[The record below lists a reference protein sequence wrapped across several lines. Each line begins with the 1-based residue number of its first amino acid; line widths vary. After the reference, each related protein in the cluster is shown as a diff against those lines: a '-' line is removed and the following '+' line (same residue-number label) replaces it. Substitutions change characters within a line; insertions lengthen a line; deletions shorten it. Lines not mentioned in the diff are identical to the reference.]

1 MNPTK
6 KSSKAHPS
14 PSPIYF
20 SSSIAPSYSN
30 LHMGSI
36 KLYKYQAMMKSH
48 KHKHNIQNS
57 SLVALILG
65 LPLSTP
71 LWLPTLCSSTKLF
84 FIESLPKV
92 VDTALGPRCLFLVFN
107 LIIIFLVGESR
118 LSGSS
123 STEHDTCEEYI
134 VHAHKLK
141 ALASPLVE
149 ANEIARE
156 EELIGEELELEER
169 EMATEE
175 LNKRVEDFIERVNMQ
190 RRLEARLLV
199 CCCG

>member
-1 MNPTK
+1 M
-6 KSSKAHPS
+6 
-14 PSPIYF
+14 
-20 SSSIAPSYSN
+20 
-30 LHMGSI
+30 
-36 KLYKYQAMMKSH
+36 
-48 KHKHNIQNS
+48 
-57 SLVALILG
+57 
-65 LPLSTP
+65 
-71 LWLPTLCSSTKLF
+71 
-84 FIESLPKV
+84 
-92 VDTALGPRCLFLVFN
+92 FLVFN

-134 VHAHKLK
+134 VHAQKLK

-175 LNKRVEDFIERVNMQ
+175 LNKRVEGFIERVNMQ